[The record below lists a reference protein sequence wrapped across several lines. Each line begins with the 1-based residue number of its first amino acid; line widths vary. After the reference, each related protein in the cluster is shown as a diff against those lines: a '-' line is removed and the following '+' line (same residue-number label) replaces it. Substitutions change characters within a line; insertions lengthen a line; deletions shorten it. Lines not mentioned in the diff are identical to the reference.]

1 MRAGDAGSAA
11 IAGRGGSG
19 SVAAELCLSL
29 QVPSRARK
37 AALPGGAGRTRRL
50 AVRALLAAQGG
61 RREGRWPCQRVPGQ
75 VTLFL
80 TPI

>member
-37 AALPGGAGRTRRL
+37 AGHAGLPSGLCSRPKADAGKDAGRASMSL
-50 AVRALLAAQGG
+50 DK
-61 RREGRWPCQRVPGQ
+61 
-75 VTLFL
+75 
-80 TPI
+80 